1 MNAVNDV
8 DNPVK
13 ELNESLKELQTKYS
27 YLLPANMVVHDA
39 AETDDQVITSAPFLN
54 DELIL

>member
-13 ELNESLKELQTKYS
+13 ELKESLKELQTKYS
-27 YLLPANMVVHDA
+27 YLLPANMAVHDV
-39 AETDDQVITSAPFLN
+39 AETDDQVITSAQFLN